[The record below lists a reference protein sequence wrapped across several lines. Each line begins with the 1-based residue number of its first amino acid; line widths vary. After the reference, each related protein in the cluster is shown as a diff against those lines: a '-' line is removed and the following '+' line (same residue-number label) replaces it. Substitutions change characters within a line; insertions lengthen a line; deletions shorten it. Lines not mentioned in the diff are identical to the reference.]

1 MNFPNIFFCRWPE
14 DCSKLANQFFE
25 IGGFPSTA
33 GVIDGCHINISPPKK
48 DKLSFLNHHHS
59 TSINVLAVAGPDLS
73 FYFVDASAPGRSH
86 DSKVLKESALWTS
99 MEAGERPFPGGVL
112 LGDSGYALRDWLI
125 TPFPGRDQIHLLRK
139 SEYPCKV
146 KNRHF
151 KTFFVV
157 QLCM

>member
-1 MNFPNIFFCRWPE
+1 MIFKYNFFFMWPE

-33 GVIDGCHINISPPKK
+33 GVIDGCHINISPPKN
-48 DKLSFLNHHHS
+48 DKLSFLNRHHS

-86 DSKVLKESALWTS
+86 DSKVLKESALWTA

-112 LGDSGYALRDWLI
+112 LGDSGFALRDWLV
-125 TPFPGRDQIHLLRK
+125 TPFPGWD
-139 SEYPCKV
+139 
-146 KNRHF
+146 
-151 KTFFVV
+151 
-157 QLCM
+157 QLCSNKKMYLKLKVDHMNQA